1 MTVNTKAL
9 GERIKA
15 ARNRME
21 IGQEKLASLAV
32 VEPSHISNLE
42 SGNERPSL
50 AVLCSISKALS
61 VRNDELLCDS
71 VLKSGRVFR
80 WEIMD
85 TLEDCSANEQR
96 QLLYILKWYKATLR
110 MDEDYTE
117 AIKLLERKKWNGK
130 KERGTEAAD
139 AGGEERD
146 GKTDQDSQNQGGHDS
161 GNAG

>member
-32 VEPSHISNLE
+32 VEPSRISNLE

-50 AVLCSISKALS
+50 AV
-61 VRNDELLCDS
+61 
-71 VLKSGRVFR
+71 F
-80 WEIMD
+80 
-85 TLEDCSANEQR
+85 CSANEQR

-130 KERGTEAAD
+130 KERGKEAAD